1 MILKKIDKRKIH
13 SIKIND
19 KSLIVDYWGCYDEYE
34 LIWNGFSHTWENQ
47 NYFKEGKWDKKMKD
61 FMKVM
66 GSLIDRILGY
76 MLAIMFAI
84 SFFIK
89 DISTVILSGVILIGF
104 TIISIYV
111 ENVSRRLEAL
121 KELEKILG
129 KMEEEDV
136 LDEEN

>member
-1 MILKKIDKRKIH
+1 MKNF
-13 SIKIND
+13 IK
-19 KSLIVDYWGCYDEYE
+19 
-34 LIWNGFSHTWENQ
+34 F
-47 NYFKEGKWDKKMKD
+47 
-61 FMKVM
+61 M

-89 DISTVILSGVILIGF
+89 DVSTIILSGVLLTGF
-104 TIISIYV
+104 TIMSIYV
-111 ENVSRRLEAL
+111 ENVSRKLDAL
-121 KELEKILG
+121 KELEKILE

>member
-1 MILKKIDKRKIH
+1 
-13 SIKIND
+13 
-19 KSLIVDYWGCYDEYE
+19 
-34 LIWNGFSHTWENQ
+34 
-47 NYFKEGKWDKKMKD
+47 MKD

-89 DISTVILSGVILIGF
+89 DVSTIMLSGVLLTGF
-104 TIISIYV
+104 TIMSIYV
-111 ENVSRRLEAL
+111 ENVSRRLDAL
-121 KELEKILG
+121 KELEKILE
-129 KMEEEDV
+129 KMEDEDA

>member
-1 MILKKIDKRKIH
+1 
-13 SIKIND
+13 
-19 KSLIVDYWGCYDEYE
+19 
-34 LIWNGFSHTWENQ
+34 
-47 NYFKEGKWDKKMKD
+47 MKD

-89 DISTVILSGVILIGF
+89 DVSTIMLSGVILTGF
-104 TIISIYV
+104 TIMSIYV
-111 ENVSRRLEAL
+111 ENVSRRLDAL
-121 KELEKILG
+121 KELEKILE
-129 KMEEEDV
+129 KMEDEDA

>member
-1 MILKKIDKRKIH
+1 
-13 SIKIND
+13 
-19 KSLIVDYWGCYDEYE
+19 
-34 LIWNGFSHTWENQ
+34 
-47 NYFKEGKWDKKMKD
+47 MKN

-89 DISTVILSGVILIGF
+89 DVSTIMLSGVILTGF
-104 TIISIYV
+104 TIMSIYV
-111 ENVSRRLEAL
+111 ENVSRRLDAL
-121 KELEKILG
+121 KELEKILE
-129 KMEEEDV
+129 KMEDEDA

>member
-1 MILKKIDKRKIH
+1 
-13 SIKIND
+13 
-19 KSLIVDYWGCYDEYE
+19 
-34 LIWNGFSHTWENQ
+34 
-47 NYFKEGKWDKKMKD
+47 MKD
-61 FMKVM
+61 FMKVI

-89 DISTVILSGVILIGF
+89 DISTIILSGVILTGF

-136 LDEEN
+136 LDKEN

>member
-111 ENVSRRLEAL
+111 ENVSRRLEVL
-121 KELEKILG
+121 KELEKILE
-129 KMEEEDV
+129 KMEDEDV

>member
-1 MILKKIDKRKIH
+1 
-13 SIKIND
+13 
-19 KSLIVDYWGCYDEYE
+19 
-34 LIWNGFSHTWENQ
+34 
-47 NYFKEGKWDKKMKD
+47 
-61 FMKVM
+61 MKVM

>member
-1 MILKKIDKRKIH
+1 
-13 SIKIND
+13 
-19 KSLIVDYWGCYDEYE
+19 
-34 LIWNGFSHTWENQ
+34 
-47 NYFKEGKWDKKMKD
+47 MKD

>member
-1 MILKKIDKRKIH
+1 
-13 SIKIND
+13 
-19 KSLIVDYWGCYDEYE
+19 
-34 LIWNGFSHTWENQ
+34 
-47 NYFKEGKWDKKMKD
+47 MKD
-61 FMKVM
+61 FIKVM